1 MKGKLVFTKTCAV
14 CHTLFNE
21 GGKLGPDLTGGGRKD
36 ADYILLNVLDPNA
49 NIPRD
54 FQMTV
59 VTLKDKQILVGTTPA
74 EDEKTLTLQSITE
87 RRVIEKAA
95 CEKIE
100 RQQLSFM
107 PEGLFQHLTQ
117 PEFLDLMAYL
127 AQ

>member
-1 MKGKLVFTKTCAV
+1 M
-14 CHTLFNE
+14 
-21 GGKLGPDLTGGGRKD
+21 
-36 ADYILLNVLDPNA
+36 LDPNA